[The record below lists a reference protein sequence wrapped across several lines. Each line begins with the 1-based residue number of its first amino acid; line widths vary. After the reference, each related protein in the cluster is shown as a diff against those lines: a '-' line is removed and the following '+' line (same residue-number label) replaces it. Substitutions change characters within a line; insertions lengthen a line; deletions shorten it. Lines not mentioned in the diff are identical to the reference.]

1 MNINLTLNS
10 VLTTI
15 FQALEFYWMKKLS
28 SLTCLSYL
36 TGMLPKEEYE
46 YTTFRCAFCNVLNQA
61 RKKRPVAPRLSLE
74 APSETATKRNDSSD
88 SESSDD
94 DSGMHII

>member
-1 MNINLTLNS
+1 
-10 VLTTI
+10 
-15 FQALEFYWMKKLS
+15 
-28 SLTCLSYL
+28 
-36 TGMLPKEEYE
+36 
-46 YTTFRCAFCNVLNQA
+46 
-61 RKKRPVAPRLSLE
+61 VAPRLSLE